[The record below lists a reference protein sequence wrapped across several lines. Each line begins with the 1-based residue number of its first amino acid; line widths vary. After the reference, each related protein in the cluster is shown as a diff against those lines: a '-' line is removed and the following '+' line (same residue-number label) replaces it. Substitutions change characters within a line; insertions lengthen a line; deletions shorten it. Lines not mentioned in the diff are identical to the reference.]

1 MIEGYSILYALK
13 EKEKL
18 KEIFKSLSEQKKVID
33 DWFTDFGN
41 SYSNS
46 VLSKAGYYSDIRKPY
61 NEKFDEYED
70 LMLKYRSVSYYLELL
85 NER

>member
-33 DWFTDFGN
+33 DWFTDFGK

-46 VLSKAGYYSDIRKPY
+46 VLSKAPYYSDIRKPY
-61 NEKFDEYED
+61 NEKFDEYSV
-70 LMLKYRSVSYYLELL
+70 LMREYRVVSYYLELL
-85 NER
+85 DQ